1 MLKILIKTQISPKK
15 ASASTIQAIQ
25 KNTASHANAYRPPP
39 ISCRVFE
46 LNFQAKK
53 TPYPAKA

>member
-25 KNTASHANAYRPPP
+25 KIPPAMPMRIAPPFPAAY
-39 ISCRVFE
+39 
-46 LNFQAKK
+46 LN
-53 TPYPAKA
+53 

>member
-25 KNTASHANAYRPPP
+25 KNTASHANAYRPP

>member
-25 KNTASHANAYRPPP
+25 KNTASHANAYRPPHFLP
-39 ISCRVFE
+39 RI
-46 LNFQAKK
+46 
-53 TPYPAKA
+53 